1 MTKNKLRETKRAI
14 RQRILFLT
22 GDDESWMNNPEIV
35 EEVQRLSKRLNSNLI
50 NDKRPLPKLE
60 PDKLT
65 KEEYQHLLDLGYQ
78 VNDIKKALGLGTTTF
93 QNWRKANGIE
103 NIIKRKENNKV
114 EETKHMKF
122 NLNTATLLI
131 SGNFGVKAE
140 ECLTISKSG
149 LALSGPVVQR
159 LNKPEWVQLYLDE
172 QNKALFVLP
181 CEATEEGARSCVS
194 PKVNKKTGY
203 RKSWNGHVLRKA
215 AEVGGFNIETDVYH
229 VKPEEVEGHPN
240 ALGFDLTK
248 AVKVNG

>member
-1 MTKNKLRETKRAI
+1 
-14 RQRILFLT
+14 
-22 GDDESWMNNPEIV
+22 
-35 EEVQRLSKRLNSNLI
+35 
-50 NDKRPLPKLE
+50 
-60 PDKLT
+60 
-65 KEEYQHLLDLGYQ
+65 
-78 VNDIKKALGLGTTTF
+78 
-93 QNWRKANGIE
+93 
-103 NIIKRKENNKV
+103 
-114 EETKHMKF
+114 MKF

-131 SGNFGVKAE
+131 SNNFGVKAE

-181 CEATEEGARSCVS
+181 CEATAEGARSCVS
-194 PKVNKKTGY
+194 PKANKKTGY
-203 RKSWNGHVLRKA
+203 RKSWNGHVLKKA

-229 VKPEEVEGHPN
+229 VKPEEVEGYPN

>member
-1 MTKNKLRETKRAI
+1 MKIDIGKTYEIIPHNRFQHALHGTVQKVYDNSVLVKVCHVYQDEEEMITDSNNQIIVSKKYLSKQIKTKETK
-14 RQRILFLT
+14 
-22 GDDESWMNNPEIV
+22 
-35 EEVQRLSKRLNSNLI
+35 
-50 NDKRPLPKLE
+50 
-60 PDKLT
+60 
-65 KEEYQHLLDLGYQ
+65 
-78 VNDIKKALGLGTTTF
+78 
-93 QNWRKANGIE
+93 
-103 NIIKRKENNKV
+103 
-114 EETKHMKF
+114 ETKHMKF

-181 CEATEEGARSCVS
+181 CEATAEGARSCVS
-194 PKVNKKTGY
+194 PKANKKTGY

>member
-14 RQRILFLT
+14 RHRILFLT
-22 GDDESWMNNPEIV
+22 GDDESWMNNSEIV
-35 EEVQRLSKRLNSNLI
+35 EEVQRLSKQLNSNLI
-50 NDKRPLPKLE
+50 NDKRPLPKID

-65 KEEYQHLLDLGYQ
+65 
-78 VNDIKKALGLGTTTF
+78 
-93 QNWRKANGIE
+93 
-103 NIIKRKENNKV
+103 
-114 EETKHMKF
+114 KF

-131 SGNFGVKAE
+131 SNNFGVKAE

-181 CEATEEGARSCVS
+181 CEATAEGARSCVS
-194 PKVNKKTGY
+194 PKANKKTGY

-215 AEVGGFNIETDVYH
+215 AEVVGFNIETDVYH

>member
-1 MTKNKLRETKRAI
+1 MKIDIGKTYEIIPHNRFQHALHGTVQKVYDNAVLVKVCHVHQDEEEMITDSNNQIIVSKKYLSKQIKTKETK
-14 RQRILFLT
+14 
-22 GDDESWMNNPEIV
+22 
-35 EEVQRLSKRLNSNLI
+35 
-50 NDKRPLPKLE
+50 
-60 PDKLT
+60 
-65 KEEYQHLLDLGYQ
+65 
-78 VNDIKKALGLGTTTF
+78 
-93 QNWRKANGIE
+93 
-103 NIIKRKENNKV
+103 
-114 EETKHMKF
+114 ETKHMKF

-181 CEATEEGARSCVS
+181 CEATAEGARSCVS
-194 PKVNKKTGY
+194 PKANKKTGY

>member
-1 MTKNKLRETKRAI
+1 MGKNLLREKKRLI
-14 RQRILFLT
+14 RQKILFLT
-22 GDDESWMNNPEIV
+22 GENESWMKNPEIV
-35 EEVQRLSKRLNSNLI
+35 KEVQRLSKQLESDLI
-50 NDKRPLPKLE
+50 ADKRPLPSLD

-65 KEEYQHLLDLGYQ
+65 KEKYQHFLDLGYQ
-78 VNDIKKALGLGTTTF
+78 VGDIKKALGLGTTTF

-103 NIIKRKENNKV
+103 NKINRKQKK
-114 EETKHMKF
+114 EESKLMKF
-122 NLNTATLLI
+122 NIHTASLLLP
-131 SGNFGVKAE
+131 GTFGAE
-140 ECLTISKSG
+140 GKECITISKSG

-181 CEATEEGARSCVS
+181 CEATAEGARSCVS

-248 AVKVNG
+248 AVKMNG

>member
-1 MTKNKLRETKRAI
+1 
-14 RQRILFLT
+14 
-22 GDDESWMNNPEIV
+22 
-35 EEVQRLSKRLNSNLI
+35 
-50 NDKRPLPKLE
+50 
-60 PDKLT
+60 
-65 KEEYQHLLDLGYQ
+65 
-78 VNDIKKALGLGTTTF
+78 
-93 QNWRKANGIE
+93 
-103 NIIKRKENNKV
+103 
-114 EETKHMKF
+114 MKF

-131 SGNFGVKAE
+131 SNNFGVKAE

-181 CEATEEGARSCVS
+181 CEATAEGARSCVS
-194 PKVNKKTGY
+194 PKANKKTGY

-215 AEVGGFNIETDVYH
+215 AEVGDFNIETDVYH
-229 VKPEEVEGHPN
+229 VKPEEVEGYPN

>member
-1 MTKNKLRETKRAI
+1 MKIDIGKTYEIIPHNRFQHALHGTVQKVYDNSVLVKVCHVHQDEEEIITDSNSQIIVSKKYLSKQIKTKETK
-14 RQRILFLT
+14 
-22 GDDESWMNNPEIV
+22 
-35 EEVQRLSKRLNSNLI
+35 
-50 NDKRPLPKLE
+50 
-60 PDKLT
+60 
-65 KEEYQHLLDLGYQ
+65 
-78 VNDIKKALGLGTTTF
+78 
-93 QNWRKANGIE
+93 
-103 NIIKRKENNKV
+103 
-114 EETKHMKF
+114 ETKHMKF

-172 QNKALFVLP
+172 QNKALFVLQ
-181 CEATEEGARSCVS
+181 CEATAEGARSCVS
-194 PKVNKKTGY
+194 PKVNKKTCY
-203 RKSWNGHVLRKA
+203 RKSWNGHVLKKA

>member
-1 MTKNKLRETKRAI
+1 MKIDIGKTYEIIPHNRFQHALHGTVQKVYDNAVLVKVCHVHQDEEEMITDSNNQIIVSKKYLSKQIKTKETK
-14 RQRILFLT
+14 
-22 GDDESWMNNPEIV
+22 
-35 EEVQRLSKRLNSNLI
+35 
-50 NDKRPLPKLE
+50 
-60 PDKLT
+60 
-65 KEEYQHLLDLGYQ
+65 
-78 VNDIKKALGLGTTTF
+78 
-93 QNWRKANGIE
+93 
-103 NIIKRKENNKV
+103 
-114 EETKHMKF
+114 ETKHMKF

-131 SGNFGVKAE
+131 SNNFGVKAE

-181 CEATEEGARSCVS
+181 CEATAEGARSCVS
-194 PKVNKKTGY
+194 PKANKKTGY
-203 RKSWNGHVLRKA
+203 RKSWNGHVLKKA

-229 VKPEEVEGHPN
+229 VKPEEVEGYPN